1 MISRIFIERP
11 RLAAVISIIITL
23 AGMIALKKIPV
34 AKFPPILPP
43 QVRVTA
49 RYPGASAEVV
59 AETVAAPIEREVN
72 GVDNMQWVWSWW
84 AFFGTWAF
92 LLYRKQ
98 YIPALVLFI
107 LSTLTSFIPFAG
119 FIVAILSGGYST
131 YFVYQGY
138 KDKKSKIEAS
148 ISDIDKRI
156 ETMRKIGGYNQWVIW
171 VYVTFTTI
179 LFLYV
184 TTLLFALMP
193 N

>member
-1 MISRIFIERP
+1 MNNIDYNEEYEKAMLEAYIDKPEVTPWYEMSFSRFN
-11 RLAAVISIIITL
+11 
-23 AGMIALKKIPV
+23 
-34 AKFPPILPP
+34 
-43 QVRVTA
+43 
-49 RYPGASAEVV
+49 
-59 AETVAAPIEREVN
+59 VN

-98 YIPALVLFI
+98 YIPAFVLFI
-107 LSTLTSFIPFAG
+107 ISILISFIPFGG

-148 ISDIDKRI
+148 ISEVDRRV
-156 ETMRKIGGYNQWVIW
+156 ETMREIGGYNQWVIW
-171 VYVTFTTI
+171 VYVAFTTL

-184 TTLLFALMP
+184 TTLVIALMP